1 MLKKI
6 LLAVAIALPM
16 TVMAQKFGTV
26 KTDEVFQSLPETA
39 EMQARYTDASKQ
51 YEQQFENIKEK
62 LNKLIAD
69 YQVLEKDPNAL
80 ETIKESRRNEIDE
93 MANKLDKYREN
104 AYNDLNKIQQDYMAP
119 AQQKILEAIKTVG
132 VEGNYTFIFPNDPG
146 LILYQGTEVVDVTA
160 EVKAKL
166 GIK

>member
-1 MLKKI
+1 
-6 LLAVAIALPM
+6 
-16 TVMAQKFGTV
+16 
-26 KTDEVFQSLPETA
+26 
-39 EMQARYTDASKQ
+39 
-51 YEQQFENIKEK
+51 
-62 LNKLIAD
+62 
-69 YQVLEKDPNAL
+69 
-80 ETIKESRRNEIDE
+80 